1 MAPESSGDPVKTQ
14 RAQKAPVWM
23 YLGNISCLAGTIL
36 MIAAPGNFVRSG
48 ETGEEAYSLLWRMYL
63 RCYAEAKGVMEYLFP
78 ALLLTVFA
86 LIVCKGILKENL
98 GRNTV
103 LLLLGA
109 LLSWGAMIL
118 SPHYPDRSAFGT
130 MTLLICAT
138 LSMTGK
144 SWTDRRK
151 MPGCSMAVP
160 CWYGCGACI
169 FWWNIWDYAGAGSNK

>member
-1 MAPESSGDPVKTQ
+1 
-14 RAQKAPVWM
+14 
-23 YLGNISCLAGTIL
+23 
-36 MIAAPGNFVRSG
+36 
-48 ETGEEAYSLLWRMYL
+48 
-63 RCYAEAKGVMEYLFP
+63 MEYLFP

-118 SPHYPDRSAFGT
+118 SPHYPDRAAFGT
-130 MTLLICAT
+130 MVLFICAT

-144 SWTDRRK
+144 NRGQTEGKCLDVLWLCRAD
-151 MPGCSMAVP
+151 MA
-160 CWYGCGACI
+160 
-169 FWWNIWDYAGAGSNK
+169 AGDVFSGGISGIMLGLDQISE